1 MFVNFFT
8 SCSQDGKI
16 IWGWVFP
23 FPRLIPQYDRFW
35 LTSCLPRQALLGRI
49 ECSGIFQNVPFPVS
63 PPEAQMDFS
72 SILLWSLSESHNAM
86 AFPLWLGPSG
96 VFKNLRGIH
105 TKSPAVCQL
114 HFRFFFPNT
123 GSALMASALD
133 SRLSQDLRILR
144 VLTHLLTEFS
154 CLSFQYLG
162 QLFALCPL
170 LSYGP
175 KKRVADFIV
184 C

>member
-1 MFVNFFT
+1 M
-8 SCSQDGKI
+8 
-16 IWGWVFP
+16 FP
-23 FPRLIPQYDRFW
+23 FLSPHQKPRWIFLQYYYGVW
-35 LTSCLPRQALLGRI
+35 LNLTMLWPSPYDW
-49 ECSGIFQNVPFPVS
+49 VPLEFLK
-63 PPEAQMDFS
+63 
-72 SILLWSLSESHNAM
+72 I
-86 AFPLWLGPSG
+86 
-96 VFKNLRGIH
+96 LRGIH

-133 SRLSQDLRILR
+133 SWLSQDLRILR